1 MDNSEESRGRVA
13 IVEDDPVVR
22 EHLIDIISAAPRLD
36 LAGVAPS
43 VERGRALIAQ
53 CPDLFLL
60 DIGLPDGNG
69 LDLARE
75 IKQQLD
81 CRVLIL
87 TSFGDRRT
95 VLMAVDAGAD
105 GYLLKDSS
113 ADFIRD
119 GIEATLDGGSP
130 VSPAAAV
137 YLMERLRGGGS
148 LPPEHETLDDDPSVP
163 ASTRLTPR
171 EAELLTLFARGISY
185 KQAARELDISPL
197 TVGNH
202 VKSIYRKLA
211 VHSRGEAVYAAIQSG
226 ELKV

>member
-119 GIEATLDGGSP
+119 GIEATLDGQPIPLDPQGTTTI
-130 VSPAAAV
+130 PA
-137 YLMERLRGGGS
+137 
-148 LPPEHETLDDDPSVP
+148 PETPGVHTVEVIISDGTDTVTETETFTVEDPN
-163 ASTRLTPR
+163 ASTAPDT
-171 EAELLTLFARGISY
+171 S
-185 KQAARELDISPL
+185 
-197 TVGNH
+197 
-202 VKSIYRKLA
+202 
-211 VHSRGEAVYAAIQSG
+211 
-226 ELKV
+226 